1 MFEID
6 NLYTNAIHMTTESI
20 LSYYMPKER
29 ERELRQH
36 YVVIDNAKNILYE
49 KNQRLKVWVEEVES
63 TMK

>member
-1 MFEID
+1 
-6 NLYTNAIHMTTESI
+6 MTTESI